1 MKLSRIG
8 SALVLLAL
16 ALVIAG
22 CGGGKSTAKLSAQ
35 DVAVVGDAKISKQ
48 QFDDLMATAVASYK
62 QQGKTFPK
70 QGTTEYASIKSQAI
84 TLLVQETEREEKAKD
99 LGIEVTD
106 KQIDARLK
114 QIKQQYFQGNDKTY
128 KAQLKKQGLSESQV
142 RSEIRSQLVSE
153 ALYKKV
159 TGDVKVSDAEVKA
172 YYKNHTSEFQ
182 QAASRTVRHILVK
195 KKTLA
200 DSIYSQ
206 LKGGGDF
213 AKLAKKY
220 SLDTVSAAQGGKY
233 DAVKGQSVAPFDKVA
248 FQLKVNEISKPVH
261 TQYGWHVIQAL
272 TAIKPAQTKSEA
284 SVAAQIKSQLLQ
296 NKQKQAVNDW
306 SEQLQKDYCKD
317 SQISYQAGFTPSPD
331 PCAAPATTTSANG

>member
-8 SALVLLAL
+8 SVLVVLAL

-22 CGGGKSTAKLSAQ
+22 CGGKSTAKLSAQ

-159 TGDVKVSDAEVKA
+159 TGDVKVSDAEVKT

-272 TAIKPAQTKSEA
+272 TAIKPAQTKSES

-306 SEQLQKDYCKD
+306 SKQLQKDYCKD

-331 PCAAPATTTSANG
+331 PCAAAAATTTTSG